1 MVLVLNKKCIHT
13 VIGVCQTLR
22 FVVREIAK
30 RPEKPFFVCATPSL
44 VISRGVL
51 KNFAWTKYG
60 FFHHADP
67 PLIRLF
73 K

>member
-51 KNFAWTKYG
+51 KKPRMDKIW
-60 FFHHADP
+60 
-67 PLIRLF
+67 LF
-73 K
+73 SPC